1 MNAYRD
7 PKRYSWLLSL
17 LVPASLVIGPA
28 VYLWR
33 HQPWGLWVP
42 VAITY
47 LLIPLLD
54 MLVGEDRSNPPEHA
68 VPALEADRYYRYITY
83 ALVAAMWPAI
93 LFCAW
98 FVATQNLPWHAFSAV
113 VISTGMMGGFCI
125 NVGHELGHKRTV
137 LEQTLAKLVLA
148 PTCYGHFYVE
158 HNRGHHR
165 HVATPDDPASAR
177 MGESIYAF
185 ALRELPGAWR
195 RAWALEKQRLG
206 GTPWHWKNDVLQP
219 LALTVLLWSALA
231 VWLGAGIL
239 VFMLLMSL
247 WANFLLTSANYIE
260 HYGLLRKMAPDGKP
274 EPCQP
279 HHSWNSNHVVTN
291 WMLFHLQRH
300 SDHHAH
306 AARRYQSLRN
316 FDDVPRLPNGYFG
329 MFLLAYFPPLFYAV
343 MDPRLLAAVGR
354 DPSRI
359 NFQPGKRDRLVTRY
373 QLLP

>member
-125 NVGHELGHKRTV
+125 N
-137 LEQTLAKLVLA
+137 
-148 PTCYGHFYVE
+148 
-158 HNRGHHR
+158 
-165 HVATPDDPASAR
+165 
-177 MGESIYAF
+177 
-185 ALRELPGAWR
+185 
-195 RAWALEKQRLG
+195 
-206 GTPWHWKNDVLQP
+206 
-219 LALTVLLWSALA
+219 
-231 VWLGAGIL
+231 
-239 VFMLLMSL
+239 
-247 WANFLLTSANYIE
+247 
-260 HYGLLRKMAPDGKP
+260 
-274 EPCQP
+274 
-279 HHSWNSNHVVTN
+279 
-291 WMLFHLQRH
+291 
-300 SDHHAH
+300 
-306 AARRYQSLRN
+306 
-316 FDDVPRLPNGYFG
+316 
-329 MFLLAYFPPLFYAV
+329 
-343 MDPRLLAAVGR
+343 
-354 DPSRI
+354 
-359 NFQPGKRDRLVTRY
+359 
-373 QLLP
+373 

>member
-1 MNAYRD
+1 MQAYRD

-17 LVPASLVIGPA
+17 LVPASLVIGPV

-33 HQPWGLWVP
+33 HQAWGLWVP
-42 VAITY
+42 VGITY
-47 LLIPLLD
+47 ILIPLLD
-54 MLVGEDRSNPPEHA
+54 MLIGEDRSNPPEDA
-68 VPALEADRYYRYITY
+68 VAALEADRYYRYITF
-83 ALVAAMWPAI
+83 ALVFAMWPCI
-93 LFCAW
+93 IFCAW
-98 FVATQNLPWHAFSAV
+98 FVATQHLPWHAVIAV

-125 NVGHELGHKRTV
+125 NVGHELGHKRTL

-165 HVATPDDPASAR
+165 HVATPGDPASAR

-185 ALRELPGAWR
+185 ALRELPGAWT
-195 RAWALEKQRLG
+195 RAWTLESQRLSG
-206 GTPWHWKNDVLQP
+206 SPWHWKNEVLQP

-231 VWLGAGIL
+231 LWLGAGIL
-239 VFMLLMSL
+239 FFMLVMSL

-260 HYGLLRKMAPDGKP
+260 HYGLLRKAAPDGKI

-279 HHSWNSNHVVTN
+279 RHSWNSNHVVTN

-329 MFLLAYFPPLFYAV
+329 MFLLAYVPPLFFAV
-343 MDPRLLAAVGR
+343 MNPRLLAAVER

-359 NFQPGKRDRLVTRY
+359 NFQPGKRECLARHYR
-373 QLLP
+373 LLP

>member
-1 MNAYRD
+1 MNTYRD

-28 VYLWR
+28 VYLHR
-33 HQPWGLWVP
+33 HHALGLWVP
-42 VAITY
+42 VAVTY

-54 MLVGEDRSNPPEHA
+54 MLIGEDRSNPPEEA
-68 VPALEADRYYRYITY
+68 VAGLEADRYYRRITY
-83 ALVAAMWPAI
+83 ALVFAMWPCI
-93 LFCAW
+93 IFCAW
-98 FVATQNLPWHAFSAV
+98 FVATQNLPWHAFVAV

-185 ALRELPGAWR
+185 ALRELPGAWT
-195 RAWALEKQRLG
+195 RAWSLEKQRLG
-206 GTPWHWKNDVLQP
+206 GAPWHWKNEMLQP
-219 LALTVLLWSALA
+219 LALTILLWTTLAL
-231 VWLGAGIL
+231 WLGVGVL
-239 VFMLLMSL
+239 GFMLLMSL

-260 HYGLLRKMAPDGKP
+260 HYGLLRKMGANGKP

-279 HHSWNSNHVVTN
+279 YHSWNSNHVVTN

-329 MFLLAYFPPLFYAV
+329 MFLLAYFPPLFFAV
-343 MDPRLLAAVGR
+343 MNPRLLAAVGR

-359 NFQPGKRDRLVTRY
+359 NFQPSKRDRLTQRY
-373 QLLP
+373 QLVS

>member
-1 MNAYRD
+1 MPAYRD

-17 LVPASLVIGPA
+17 LVPASLIIGPV
-28 VYLWR
+28 VYLSR
-33 HQPWGLWVP
+33 HQAWGLWVP

-47 LLIPLLD
+47 VLIPLLD
-54 MLVGEDRSNPPEHA
+54 MLVGEDRNNPPEQA
-68 VPALEADRYYRYITY
+68 VPGLEADRYYRYITY
-83 ALVAAMWPAI
+83 ALVAAMWPCI
-93 LFCAW
+93 IFCAW
-98 FVATQNLPWHAFSAV
+98 FVATQNLPWHAYIAV

-148 PTCYGHFYVE
+148 PTGYGHFYVE

-165 HVATPDDPASAR
+165 HVATHDDPASAR
-177 MGESIYAF
+177 MGETIYAF
-185 ALRELPGAWR
+185 ALRELPGAWM
-195 RAWALEKQRLG
+195 RAWALETARLG
-206 GTPWHWKNDVLQP
+206 GAPWHWKNEVLQP
-219 LALTVLLWSALA
+219 LALTILLWSALA
-231 VWLGAGIL
+231 MWLGAGIL
-239 VFMLLMSL
+239 VFMLAMSL

-260 HYGLLRKMAPDGKP
+260 HYGLLRKIASNGKP

-329 MFLLAYFPPLFYAV
+329 MFLLAYFPPLYFAV
-343 MDPRLLAAVGR
+343 MNPRLLAAVGR

-359 NFQPGKRDRLVTRY
+359 NFQPGKRDRLTSHY